1 VGTNAAKIA
10 AGLGAHVTIV
20 DSNLYRLRYL
30 DDVMPKNVSTM
41 MSNPYNIRKAIKTAD
56 LTIGAVL
63 IPGAKAP
70 HLVTKDMLKDM
81 KEGSV
86 VVDVS
91 VDQGGC
97 IETCKPTTHENP
109 TYVVE
114 GVVHYCVA
122 NMPGAVPMTS
132 TIALTN
138 ATLPYAV
145 QLANEGYEKAI
156 HNSRELRAGLNI
168 IDGAITYRGVADA
181 FDMKYVDSTEF
192 IK

>member
-1 VGTNAAKIA
+1 
-10 AGLGAHVTIV
+10 
-20 DSNLYRLRYL
+20 
-30 DDVMPKNVSTM
+30 
-41 MSNPYNIRKAIKTAD
+41 
-56 LTIGAVL
+56 
-63 IPGAKAP
+63 
-70 HLVTKDMLKDM
+70 
-81 KEGSV
+81 
-86 VVDVS
+86 
-91 VDQGGC
+91 
-97 IETCKPTTHENP
+97 
-109 TYVVE
+109 
-114 GVVHYCVA
+114 
-122 NMPGAVPMTS
+122 MTS